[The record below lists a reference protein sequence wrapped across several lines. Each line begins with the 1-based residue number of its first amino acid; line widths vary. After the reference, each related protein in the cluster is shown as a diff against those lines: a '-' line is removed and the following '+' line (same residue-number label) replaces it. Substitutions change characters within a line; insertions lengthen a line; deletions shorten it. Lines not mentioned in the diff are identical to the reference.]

1 MIWGKKMDFFQVV
14 NNRRSIRSFQKYQE
28 IPEEDILKILETA
41 VKAPS
46 AGNRQSWDFIL
57 VTKQDIKKAL
67 AKTAFSQTFLAKAPI
82 VVVVCANKNRS
93 AQVYGR
99 RGRDLYCIQ
108 DTAAAI
114 QTMLLTITALGYG
127 SCWVGAFDE
136 TSVTT
141 ILEIPDEIRP
151 IALLPIGVPKRHPKA
166 TNRIPIIDLIHHEKY

>member
-1 MIWGKKMDFFQVV
+1 MDFFEVV
-14 NNRRSIRSFQKYQE
+14 NSRRSIRSFQRDQE
-28 IPEEDILKILETA
+28 IPEKEILKILETA

-57 VTKQDIKKAL
+57 VTKEEIKKAL
-67 AKTAFSQTFLAKAPI
+67 ARAALSQTFLAKAP
-82 VVVVCANKNRS
+82 VVIVVCANKERS

-99 RGRDLYCIQ
+99 RGRELYCIQ

-136 TSVTT
+136 VSVTT
-141 ILEIPDEIRP
+141 VLGIPDGIRP
-151 IALLPIGVPKRHPKA
+151 VAILPIGVPKRHPKA
-166 TNRIPIIDLIHHEKY
+166 TNRIAVSELIHHEKY